1 MRGMTVIVK
10 TIANIVCGFIFL
22 YGVYITLHGHLTP
35 GGGFAGGCI
44 VASAY
49 ILLTL
54 AHGRTAASERMS
66 SVLSSVFESIGAL
79 LFITIAL
86 LGLILAGVFFYNFL
100 PPGTPFRLASAGTIP
115 LSNIAIGI
123 KVSAALFS
131 IFLALAA
138 FKFIMEE

>member
-1 MRGMTVIVK
+1 MKGMTIIVK
-10 TIANIVCGFIFL
+10 SIADVVCGFIFL

-44 VASAY
+44 IASSY

-54 AHGRTAASERMS
+54 AHGRTEASERIS
-66 SVLSSVFESIGAL
+66 SVLSSVFESIGAV
-79 LFITIAL
+79 LFVTIAL
-86 LGLILAGVFFYNFL
+86 LGLVLADMFFLNFL
-100 PPGTPFRLASAGTIP
+100 PTGKPFALASAGTIP